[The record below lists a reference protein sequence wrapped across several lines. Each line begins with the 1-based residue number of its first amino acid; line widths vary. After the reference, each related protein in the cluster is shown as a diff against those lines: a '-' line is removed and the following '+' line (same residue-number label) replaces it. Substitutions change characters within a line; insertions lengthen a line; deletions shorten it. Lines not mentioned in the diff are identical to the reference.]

1 MRGKMKER
9 RNKENGQDIIIED
22 IRKVRTQKKP

>member
-9 RNKENGQDIIIED
+9 RNKEIGQDIIIED

>member
-9 RNKENGQDIIIED
+9 RIKENGQDIIIED